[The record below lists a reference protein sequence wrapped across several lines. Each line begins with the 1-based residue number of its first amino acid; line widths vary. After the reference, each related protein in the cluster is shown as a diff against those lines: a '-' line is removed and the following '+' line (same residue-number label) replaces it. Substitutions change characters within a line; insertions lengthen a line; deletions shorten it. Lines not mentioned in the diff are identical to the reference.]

1 MAKEELVADFQ
12 ALARNLEKSVGPVT
26 LLMLMPVGP
35 GFENAWALLVS
46 ARAFD
51 HQSQRNSI
59 KTIVAHLNSSL
70 SETVRPSVKRVSV
83 LKSDDPFVRAM
94 NSSVHAEHSSVDIT
108 ARVVGGVEIPGAIV
122 FESKRIAA

>member
-12 ALARNLEKSVGPVT
+12 AFARNLEESLGPVA
-26 LLMLMPVGP
+26 LLMLMPLDPGP
-35 GFENAWALLVS
+35 EHAWALLVS
-46 ARAFD
+46 TRAFD
-51 HQSQRNSI
+51 DQSQRDSI
-59 KTIVAHLNSSL
+59 KTVVADLNSFL
-70 SETVRPSVKRVSV
+70 SETVRPRVKRVSV

-94 NSSVHAEHSSVDIT
+94 NSSVHAEHSTVDIS